1 MNEIEEKVTQI
12 FRTVFNEPT
21 LVIDHKTTA
30 NDVDAWDSL
39 SHLNMISAVEKAFD
53 VKFKLK
59 NLVKL
64 KNVGD
69 LLQTI
74 ETKLSEK

>member
-1 MNEIEEKVTQI
+1 MSEIQEKVTHI

-21 LVIDHKTTA
+21 LEINPATTA

-39 SHLNMISAVEKAFD
+39 SHLNMISAVEKAFE

-59 NLVKL
+59 DLVKL

-69 LLQTI
+69 LLNTI
-74 ETKLSEK
+74 EAKLAEK

>member
-1 MNEIEEKVTQI
+1 MSEIQEKVTHI

-21 LVIDHKTTA
+21 LEINPTTTA

-39 SHLNMISAVEKAFD
+39 SHLNMISAVEKAFE

-59 NLVKL
+59 DLVKL

-69 LLQTI
+69 LLNTI
-74 ETKLSEK
+74 EAKLAEK

>member
-1 MNEIEEKVTQI
+1 MNNIDEKLTQI

-21 LVIDHKTTA
+21 LNISSATTA

-39 SHLNMISAVEKAFD
+39 SHLNMISAVEKEYGI
-53 VKFKLK
+53 KFKLK
-59 NLVKL
+59 DLVKL

-69 LLQTI
+69 LVQII
-74 ETKLSEK
+74 EVKLSEK

>member
-1 MNEIEEKVTQI
+1 MKEIEEKVTQI

-21 LVIDHKTTA
+21 LVIDSKTTA

-39 SHLNMISAVEKAFD
+39 SHLNMISAVEKEFE

-59 NLVKL
+59 DLVKL

-69 LLQTI
+69 LLNTI
-74 ETKLSEK
+74 EVKLSEK